1 MLSLV
6 SSAIARRERRW
17 FNTSMLLWEERNRL
31 TRHERGSGGHIIN
44 GSLSLRY
51 TPTPARIPVS
61 SPHTSRDHLGSF
73 GTSTWL
79 NFLLPSAH
87 SHGSTPPAKICYK
100 TFALLFFSASILRL
114 HHQHQHQPHAYCA
127 RKVSDTCSPPSL
139 LTHCYEEQYTNNP
152 NLTSTMGITFTLELL

>member
-6 SSAIARRERRW
+6 SSAIAREKDV
-17 FNTSMLLWEERNRL
+17 
-31 TRHERGSGGHIIN
+31 GSTPVCCCGKKGTESQGMNAGVADISST